1 MQKRCKATKHDG
13 SPCNGVPFKGGPY
26 CWFHDPAESARR
38 AEGRRLGGAARSNHR
53 RARKQLVDAAMTP
66 AELEG
71 IIGMTI
77 TQVLSGTKSPGI
89 GNAVASLARA
99 SIAIR
104 EATELEQ
111 RVSELKRH

>member
-1 MQKRCKATKHDG
+1 MFPVLVSLIPACAGDG
-13 SPCNGVPFKGGPY
+13 LERLAVNFGIVNRWLP
-26 CWFHDPAESARR
+26 DARPLPRQASR
-38 AEGRRLGGAARSNHR
+38 AG
-53 RARKQLVDAAMTP
+53 RKQLINAAMTP

-77 TQVLSGTKSPGI
+77 TQVLSGAKSPGI

-111 RVSELKRH
+111 RVSELETTLGIKERTA